1 MIFNI
6 RYALK
11 LGMSVEEIYEITKI
25 DPWFVDQLAQIV
37 STENELWA
45 AARVSKRDMAVAA

>member
-45 AARVSKRDMAVAA
+45 AARVSKHEMAVAA